1 MDQEAILAMLHDL
14 STRLDSAS
22 SKVKPDQTV
31 SVVNRPSNKTE
42 VLSPYWSCIRE
53 VGSGTALGVG
63 SGQDWDQKL
72 RDSTNTKI
80 EFGIPTG
87 DGFLSIPILA
97 TDHNL
102 CWITVDNPGAQFTTT
117 LYVETSDGDATATDG
132 SYIQVKINSTVSEY
146 GPATGLDQSV
156 TFNVLPGKNRIAITI
171 REGSSGTFKLATIK
185 GRFIID
191 GKTKWIK
198 DNK

>member
-42 VLSPYWSCIRE
+42 VLSPYWSCTT
-53 VGSGTALGVG
+53 VDDALLTLAAGG
-63 SGQDWDQKL
+63 GEDWDQMITDFTGAKL
-72 RDSTNTKI
+72 EYSI
-80 EFGIPTG
+80 STG
-87 DGFLSIPILA
+87 DGFLLLPNYEI
-97 TDHNL
+97 
-102 CWITVDNPGAQFTTT
+102 DNVRAVLTFTNSGAPFSVALKVQGNSGGAASYLQFK
-117 LYVETSDGDATATDG
+117 V
-132 SYIQVKINSTVSEY
+132 NSTVYEY
-146 GPATGLDQSV
+146 GGGDVSQDVTITVLTGR
-156 TFNVLPGKNRIAITI
+156 NRIAFTI
-171 REGSSGTFKLATIK
+171 AQLADTFLNGCVKGSLLV
-185 GRFIID
+185 D